1 MLSGQMEKMLQRS
14 SAPCEAVPSPRETRE
29 RAPGRQGEISLAD
42 LRCPVCRGGLSRKG
56 NAYACDECAAAFPI
70 VRGVPI
76 LIDESR
82 SAYRIADCAAR
93 VEGSERPAP
102 WTRRMRERVQGWL
115 PTVGKNFA
123 ARDNLATFARM
134 LRRESEMPRV
144 LVLGGARLG
153 VGCEVLAE
161 DPAFALVECDVLFGP
176 RTSLVCDAHQIPF
189 ADATFDAVVAQGV
202 FEYLKDPFCVA
213 AEIHRVLRPRGLV
226 YAESPFMQQVH
237 GGGQDLFRYTP
248 AGHRLVFRQFE
259 EVRSGMTAGPGTV
272 LSWSCR
278 YFLRSFADRAATRFL
293 ADIAASLTTSW
304 LWRFDSFLVRR
315 PSALSAASG
324 VYFLGRRSD
333 VTLTDR
339 ELREMYRGP
348 GVMGY

>member
-1 MLSGQMEKMLQRS
+1 MLSAQMEKTPQRS
-14 SAPCEAVPSPRETRE
+14 
-29 RAPGRQGEISLAD
+29 RAPGETVPSRREAEKRGPGRRGEISPAD

-56 NAYACDECAAAFPI
+56 SAYACAGCAAAFPI
-70 VRGVPI
+70 VRDVPV

-93 VEGSERPAP
+93 VEGSERHLP
-102 WTRRMRERVQGWL
+102 WTRRLREAVQRML
-115 PTVGKNFA
+115 PAVGKNFA
-123 ARDNLATFARM
+123 ARDNLAMYARL
-134 LRRESEMPRV
+134 LRRESAAPRV

-153 VGCEVLAE
+153 VGCEVLTE

-202 FEYLKDPFCVA
+202 FEYLSDPFGVA
-213 AEIHRVLRPRGLV
+213 DEIHRVLRPRGLV
-226 YAESPFMQQVH
+226 YAESPFLQHVH

-248 AGHRLVFRQFE
+248 AGHRLVFRRFE
-259 EVRSGMTAGPGTV
+259 EIRSGMTAGPGTV

-293 ADIAASLTTSW
+293 ADVAASLTTSW
-304 LWRFDSFLVRR
+304 LWRFDRLLVRR

-339 ELREMYRGP
+339 ELLDMYPGP

>member
-1 MLSGQMEKMLQRS
+1 MLGAHMEKILEQRA
-14 SAPCEAVPSPRETRE
+14 APAEIGPSLPAAQE
-29 RAPGRQGEISLAD
+29 RAPGRRGEISLSD
-42 LRCPVCRGGLSRKG
+42 MRCPVCKGGLFRRG
-56 NAYACDECAAAFPI
+56 RACACDGCAAAFPI
-70 VRGVPI
+70 ARGVPI

-82 SAYRIADCAAR
+82 SAYRLADCAAS
-93 VEGSERPAP
+93 VEGLERPAP
-102 WTRRMRERVQGWL
+102 WTRRLRERVQGWL
-115 PTVGKNFA
+115 PAGGKNFA
-123 ARDNLATFARM
+123 AGDNLAAFARQ
-134 LRRESEMPRV
+134 LRQESERPRV

-153 VGCEVLAE
+153 AGCEALAE
-161 DPAFALVECDVLFGP
+161 DPAFELVECDVLFGP
-176 RTSLVCDAHQIPF
+176 RTSVVCDAHQIPF

-202 FEYLKDPFCVA
+202 FEYLKNPFGVA

-226 YAESPFMQQVH
+226 YVESPFLQHVH

-304 LWRFDSFLVRR
+304 LWRFDRFLVQR

-324 VYFLGRRSD
+324 VYFMGRRSD

-339 ELREMYRGP
+339 ELLEMYRGP